1 MSEKYTVLQHNT
13 NTYRVVE
20 CPLIL
25 TSHALTKDNQIGNI
39 FIQCRFENVDS
50 KPIKALYIDVLCADV
65 TNQALQSV
73 ENFSYLDIDVGQYQS
88 FGDKTPVYLP
98 DKETRSISIGPKKIV
113 FSDGSTWSNESDT
126 AYELLEANQKP
137 IAELGELTDQYRR
150 ELHSICAFSE
160 KHSCLPA
167 RKDGFIICGCGK
179 VVLDN
184 AKSCPLCGVEFEKL
198 FALNDADKL
207 QAGLEQCKQEQAER
221 EEQER
226 QAAEEKRK
234 HAEEMKQQTIKT
246 AKKVGIIGGC
256 VAVLVAVCLLV
267 VQVIIPNV
275 RYSMASN
282 AITAG
287 NYEDAISTFEDLE
300 DFKDSQEKIKE
311 AQYAWA
317 ESKLASGDEDGAIE
331 LFEQLGDYND
341 SADRIK
347 EIHDSA
353 SYEQAEKAFENGNY
367 EEAKTLFE
375 NLGSYSD
382 SASRAQECSDII
394 GEEHYSK
401 AVEALNKSDHDTA
414 LKEFLLAVPYKDSIV
429 QARKLQ
435 DFGEKL
441 DVSGFTVAAKSD
453 GTVLVAGYNSAD
465 NNDSETK
472 VENWSNIKA
481 VYVGGNHT
489 IGLKYDGSVVAAGSG
504 NECNVDDWSNINSIA
519 AGGGCT
525 IGLMN
530 NGRVLATGNNGSGQ
544 CNVNN
549 WMSIAS
555 ISNNSNYT
563 VGLKTDGTVVATG
576 ENMSGQCNVSDWND
590 IIAIELGSG
599 HTIYSGFTVGLK
611 SDGTV
616 VATGDNDNG
625 QCNVSSWRNVVDI
638 SALFDFTVGLKSDGT
653 VVATGNNF
661 DGQCNVNDWSDIIA
675 ISAGRDHTVGLK
687 SNGTVVSTGNNDDG
701 QCNVIGWKN
710 IVAVWAGVRY
720 TVGLKSDGTVVA
732 TGRNNDGQCN
742 VEDWDLW

>member
-1 MSEKYTVLQHNT
+1 MSERYSILQHNT
-13 NTYRVVE
+13 NTFRVLE

-25 TSHALTKDNQIGNI
+25 TSHALTKDNQTGNI

-98 DKETRSISIGPKKIV
+98 DKETRSISIIPEKIV
-113 FSDGSTWSNESDT
+113 FSDGSTWSNESDA
-126 AYELLEANQKP
+126 AYGLLEANQKP

-184 AKSCPLCGVEFEKL
+184 VKSCPLCGVEFEKL
-198 FALNDADKL
+198 FALNNADKL
-207 QAGLEQCKQEQAER
+207 QAGLEQYKQEQAER

-341 SADRIK
+341 SADRIQ

-382 SASRAQECSDII
+382 SASRTQECADII

-401 AVEALNKSDHDTA
+401 AVEALNKSDNDTA

-429 QARKLQ
+429 QARKLGNFEEKIVAGSTYIILKNA
-435 DFGEKL
+435 DGSLEIVGEDGNISDVKNWTDISKL
-441 DVSGFTVAAKSD
+441 SAAKISSNQFRDNIVGLKNNGNVLSAGMGYVTIANYAQGWSNLVDVELGESPLIGPPHLVGLRSDGTVVANGWSGSVKLGGNVNYNDGGGEECKVSGWSQIIDIAAGDGLTVGLKSD
-453 GTVLVAGYNSAD
+453 GTVLVANG
-465 NNDSETK
+465 
-472 VENWSNIKA
+472 
-481 VYVGGNHT
+481 
-489 IGLKYDGSVVAAGSG
+489 YDGDEYNVSG
-504 NECNVDDWSNINSIA
+504 WNNISSIA
-519 AGGGCT
+519 VGE
-525 IGLMN
+525 
-530 NGRVLATGNNGSGQ
+530 RHV
-544 CNVNN
+544 
-549 WMSIAS
+549 
-555 ISNNSNYT
+555 
-563 VGLKTDGTVVATG
+563 VGLKTDGTVVAAG
-576 ENMSGQCNVSDWND
+576 RNRSGQCDVSDWTD
-590 IIAIELGSG
+590 IVSITAGG
-599 HTIYSGFTVGLK
+599 DFTLGLK

-616 VATGDNDNG
+616 VAAGENEDG
-625 QCNVSSWRNVVDI
+625 QCNVSNWNNVVAI
-638 SALFDFTVGLKSDGT
+638 WTGYNYSIGLKSDGT
-653 VVATGNNF
+653 FLAVGNNE
-661 DGQCNVNDWSDIIA
+661 DGECDI
-675 ISAGRDHTVGLK
+675 L
-687 SNGTVVSTGNNDDG
+687 
-701 QCNVIGWKN
+701 GWD
-710 IVAVWAGVRY
+710 IW
-720 TVGLKSDGTVVA
+720 
-732 TGRNNDGQCN
+732 
-742 VEDWDLW
+742 EDIQ